1 MFDILYRMT
10 SSLREHIRFAF
21 APPRYLALPLSGID
35 ISTSGVKAAR
45 LVEDDN
51 GITLAGY
58 SDVRMPSGA
67 FADGEIVDRAAVAKA
82 LINSAKSAGISAA
95 NVALPESKSYL
106 FETAVA
112 GEKKDDWRIAIEQH
126 LDELVPLPPPE
137 AVFDFVKVG
146 QSENGDVM
154 VAGIGFARR
163 IVDNMLSVF
172 DEAGIRVQSLEGET
186 FASSRALLPRGDEST
201 SLIVDVGRATTKI
214 SIVSRRIPRFATT
227 IGFGGHSL
235 TLAVQKHF
243 GVTEAEARKIK
254 AERGIVPVPGNEDY
268 LAAML
273 STVSAIRD
281 EIRTRLEYWQDK
293 ASDSGANTPV
303 THAIL
308 VGGNASVRG
317 FPEYLEGALKIPV
330 VAGDVFVNLASRDE
344 WIPGLD
350 YTESLAYAT
359 AIGLALR
366 DDSRLYE

>member
-1 MFDILYRMT
+1 MT
-10 SSLREHIRFAF
+10 FVLREHIRAAF
-21 APPRYLALPLSGID
+21 APPKYLALPLAGID
-35 ISTSGVKAAR
+35 LSTSGVKAVR
-45 LVEDDN
+45 LVEGTH

-58 SDVRMPSGA
+58 SDVRLPSGA
-67 FADGEIVDRAAVAKA
+67 FADGEIVDRSAVAEA
-82 LINSAKSAGISAA
+82 LSNAARSAGISSA

-106 FETAVA
+106 FETAVP
-112 GEKKDDWRIAIEQH
+112 GTNKDEWRIAIEQH
-126 LDELVPLPPPE
+126 LDEFVPLPPPDT
-137 AVFDFVKVG
+137 VFDVIKVG
-146 QSENGDVM
+146 QEDHGDALVTG
-154 VAGIGFARR
+154 VGFARR
-163 IVDNMLSVF
+163 IVEEMLSVF
-172 DEAGIRVQSLEGET
+172 DNAGIRIQALEGET
-186 FASSRALLPRGDEST
+186 FASSRALLSRGDEST
-201 SLIVDVGRATTKI
+201 VLIIDVGRATTKI
-214 SIVSRRIPRFATT
+214 SIVSKLVPRFATT

-281 EIRTRLEYWQDK
+281 EIFTRLEYWQEK
-293 ASDSGANTPV
+293 ASTSKMHVPV
-303 THAIL
+303 AHAIL

-330 VAGDVFVNLASRDE
+330 VSGDVFTNLASRDE
-344 WIPGLD
+344 WIPMLD

-366 DDSRLYE
+366 DDMQTYE

>member
-1 MFDILYRMT
+1 MT
-10 SSLREHIRFAF
+10 FALREHIRSAF
-21 APPRYLALPLSGID
+21 APPRYLASPLSGID
-35 ISTSGVKAAR
+35 ISTSGVKAVR
-45 LVEDDN
+45 LAESASGV
-51 GITLAGY
+51 TLAGY
-58 SDVRMPSGA
+58 SDVRLPSGT
-67 FADGEIVDRAAVAKA
+67 FADGEIVDRAAVAKTLSAAA
-82 LINSAKSAGISAA
+82 LSAGISAA

-106 FETAVA
+106 FETLVA
-112 GEKKDDWRIAIEQH
+112 GEKKDDWRIAVEQR
-126 LDELVPLPPPE
+126 LDELVPLPPSE
-137 AVFDFVKVG
+137 TMFDFVKVG
-146 QSENGDVM
+146 QDENGNHL

-172 DEAGIRVQSLEGET
+172 DEAGIRVQALEGET
-186 FASSRALLPRGDEST
+186 FASSRSLLPRGDEST
-201 SLIVDVGRATTKI
+201 ALIIDVGRATTKI

-254 AERGIVPVPGNEDY
+254 AEKGIVPVPGNEDY

-293 ASDSGANTPV
+293 ASDSGVRTPV

-330 VAGDVFVNLASRDE
+330 VAGDVFTNLASRDE
-344 WIPGLD
+344 WIPSLD

-359 AIGLALR
+359 AMGLALR
-366 DDSRLYE
+366 DDIKGYG